1 MRDDVGSSIKSDISS
16 RCGPLSVDA
25 DLRSATRVFNQFCSP
40 DKTVEFDTPTENI
53 VTDYITDLD
62 EIKHLGPCASSGLAA
77 AIGEVGSI
85 YPRTSPGLP
94 RLTLAH
100 HY

>member
-1 MRDDVGSSIKSDISS
+1 MRNDVGSSIKSDISS